1 MTAYTHKDDNNKW
14 KVKHPNGSSTGTF
27 ICLSSLC
34 DLFKKFETSS
44 YVVLTLS
51 NETTI
56 TITIKKIIV

>member
-1 MTAYTHKDDNNKW
+1 MTAYTHKDDDNKW
-14 KVKHPNGSSTGTF
+14 KVKHPNGSSTV
-27 ICLSSLC
+27 CLSSLC